1 MDVHSYMADL
11 MVSKGEGGTGRPVGR
26 PKGPEK
32 EKLPAI
38 HVRDVPPTVK
48 DALAALMEVG
58 TIGFDE
64 DGLSLRSTYGS
75 QGDAAKTLMVYG
87 MAHIA
92 PYMAKQ
98 LESERQAGEV
108 HSAIVRA
115 FLDDMSLSFV
125 TEANFPEGSAA
136 HEEMLSI
143 KHDTEADQ
151 GENAWLCHGL
161 SRREALDQASM
172 IQFRFDRLSRALRAV
187 EAAVT
192 EHLGNRKKL

>member
-1 MDVHSYMADL
+1 MDVHNFMGELMAGGAD
-11 MVSKGEGGTGRPVGR
+11 GTGRPVGR

-32 EKLPAI
+32 EKLPAV
-38 HVRDVPPTVK
+38 HLRDVPHVVK
-48 DALAALMEVG
+48 DALAELAQVG

-75 QGDAAKTLMVYG
+75 QGQAAQTLMVYG

-92 PYMAKQ
+92 PYMAKE

-108 HSAIVRA
+108 HGTIVRA

-136 HEEMLSI
+136 HDELLSI

-151 GENAWLCHGL
+151 GENAWLCRGW

-172 IQFRFDRLSRALRAV
+172 IQVRFDRLSRAMRAV
-187 EAAVT
+187 EAAV
-192 EHLGNRKKL
+192 EAHLGNRKRL